1 MTPVLAVVQ
10 RVLAR
15 AKSSSDIVLAIVM
28 ASIVGAMIV
37 PLPAWALDVG
47 IALNLAAALAL
58 LVAALYAKD
67 ALKVAMERK
76 AEADAAK
83 QEKK

>member
-1 MTPVLAVVQ
+1 MGPLVAVVQ

-37 PLPAWALDVG
+37 PLPGWMLDIG

-67 ALKVAMERK
+67 ALKVASFPTLLLITT
-76 AEADAAK
+76 
-83 QEKK
+83 